1 MQSPTSKSRWIWP
14 ICQLGFDSTRSI
26 GHAFTGCGWNRWT
39 HSTCQLYFTRPELF
53 EFVESFLFRSTRLL
67 LSLSEHKQVGFRFV
81 FWRNR
86 CSPKCLFFGWDWWDW
101 LSIPTCWTT
110 IHAQG
115 TMTTYNFSKLT
126 SPWFLP
132 RILGVDRNASQ
143 EDIKKAYKKQV
154 HVLRGSSFT
163 CQVCR
168 WCQGWGKIAKRR
180 KVDLLEIFG
189 GLGCYLKLNPGNKG
203 PHRKVCWNI
212 FNKDLKIQF
221 WTFFTLRDL
230 YGSRFWAPSFSVFLF
245 LMKQLRLTKSSSIL
259 NLFATSTRASVL
271 CKVWFTCLFSGVFAA
286 VFAGSSTVESQQFA
300 CHGDVRFWNH
310 RPTDCRNYM
319 ILIICSVS

>member
-1 MQSPTSKSRWIWP
+1 MPSLDVVGTDELTQRVSSISRG
-14 ICQLGFDSTRSI
+14 LNS
-26 GHAFTGCGWNRWT
+26 
-39 HSTCQLYFTRPELF
+39 
-53 EFVESFLFRSTRLL
+53 
-67 LSLSEHKQVGFRFV
+67 LSLLKV
-81 FWRNR
+81 FFSDQPGCCYPWVNISKWVFALCFGETGVPRNVY
-86 CSPKCLFFGWDWWDW
+86 FFGWDWWDW

-230 YGSRFWAPSFSVFLF
+230 YGSRFWAPSSLF
-245 LMKQLRLTKSSSIL
+245 
-259 NLFATSTRASVL
+259 F
-271 CKVWFTCLFSGVFAA
+271 CF
-286 VFAGSSTVESQQFA
+286 
-300 CHGDVRFWNH
+300 
-310 RPTDCRNYM
+310 
-319 ILIICSVS
+319 